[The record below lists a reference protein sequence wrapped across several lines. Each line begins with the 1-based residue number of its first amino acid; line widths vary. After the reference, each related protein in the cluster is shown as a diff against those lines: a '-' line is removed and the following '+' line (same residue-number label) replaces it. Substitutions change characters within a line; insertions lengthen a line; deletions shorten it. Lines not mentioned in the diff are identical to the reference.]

1 MCIKVILFSTLNAS
15 CCEKS
20 GPTGNFIQVQGKV
33 APQVKNVLIKQFKI
47 PSKQIDV
54 KKWAILGFSLCFIHK
69 LMRKYNIEGVRFPII
84 YLLYKCIASPLVA
97 LLSWFA

>member
-1 MCIKVILFSTLNAS
+1 MCSKVGTFPALNGS

-54 KKWAILGFSLCFIHK
+54 KK
-69 LMRKYNIEGVRFPII
+69 
-84 YLLYKCIASPLVA
+84 
-97 LLSWFA
+97 

>member
-1 MCIKVILFSTLNAS
+1 MCLKVILFSVLNAS

-20 GPTGNFIQVQGKV
+20 GPTENFIQVQGKV

-54 KKWAILGFSLCFIHK
+54 KKWSILGFSICLIYK
-69 LMRKYNIEGVRFPII
+69 LMRKTKPEGVQFAII
-84 YLLYKCIASPLVA
+84 NLLYR
-97 LLSWFA
+97 